1 MGRRT
6 ILIVEDDEAIAHS
19 LEARLR
25 SEGFDVVIAADGP
38 SGVDARERH
47 APDLVVL
54 DLMLPGF
61 DGIEVCRRIRAG
73 SHVPVLMLTARDSET
88 DMLVGLGVG
97 ADDYVTKPFSVREVV
112 ARIHAILRRAER
124 GAAQDAVVR
133 VDDIEIDAGRRRV
146 LRAGAQVHLTPL
158 EFELLHR
165 LAGEPGIVFTR
176 ARLLSEVW
184 GYDDDLGERTV
195 DAHVGALR
203 RKLGADVVRTV
214 HGVGYALG
222 VGHA

>member
-1 MGRRT
+1 M
-6 ILIVEDDEAIAHS
+6 IVEDDQAIAQS

-25 SEGFDVVIAADGP
+25 SDGFDVAVAADGP
-38 SGVDARERH
+38 GGVEAYVRIG
-47 APDLVVL
+47 PDLVVL

-61 DGIEVCRRIRAG
+61 DGIEVCRRIQADA
-73 SHVPVLMLTARDSET
+73 HVPVLMLTARDAET

-124 GAAQDAVVR
+124 ANGAQAVVKLN
-133 VDDIEIDAGRRRV
+133 DIEIDPARRQVRRGDE
-146 LRAGAQVHLTPL
+146 LVHLTPL
-158 EFELLHR
+158 EFDLLQR
-165 LAGEPGIVFTR
+165 LAAEPGVVFTR
-176 ARLLSEVW
+176 ERLLTEVW
-184 GYDDDLGERTV
+184 GYDDSFGERAV

-222 VGHA
+222 AQ

>member
-6 ILIVEDDEAIAHS
+6 ILIVEDDQAIAHS

-25 SEGFDVVIAADGP
+25 SEGFDVALAGDGP
-38 SGVDARERH
+38 SGVDECRRI

-61 DGIEVCRRIRAG
+61 DGIEVCRRIHAKAQ
-73 SHVPVLMLTARDSET
+73 VPVLMLTARDAET
-88 DMLVGLGVG
+88 DKLVGLGVG

-112 ARIHAILRRAER
+112 ARIQAILRRAER
-124 GAAQDAVVR
+124 ASDQQSVVKL
-133 VDDIEIDAGRRRV
+133 DDIEIDPGRREVRRSGE
-146 LRAGAQVHLTPL
+146 LVHLTPL
-158 EFELLHR
+158 EFELLQR
-165 LAGEPGIVFTR
+165 LAAEPGIVFTR
-176 ARLLSEVW
+176 ERLLSEVW
-184 GYDDDLGERTV
+184 GYGDNFGERTV

-203 RKLGADVVRTV
+203 RKLGARVVRTV

-222 VGHA
+222 AA